1 MQDVGDDAVSRAA
14 PSHADLAQAI
24 DDHFRMQVVAFG
36 HIAPNGGVHVSD
48 HAVLAHCGHPSIFNR
63 ATALDFEQP
72 DVTLSEVE
80 HFFGSLAHSLW
91 LESSTVDD
99 DVDELLRGRGYMPMT
114 PQAGMARPIWP
125 QAFEHI
131 RGGVEDPT
139 VAHAELLTDPA
150 LAPQLADIA
159 ATGFGFGADDRLV
172 FEDLARN
179 ALRLAKPFD
188 HGATYAVRAG
198 DHYAATGILLC
209 TAHTAGVT
217 ALASAPGHRRAGHAT
232 TLITR
237 ALHDGAT
244 QGCSIAT
251 NVANPELRELLLRLD
266 FRDVSSYCIY
276 RQAAR

>member
-1 MQDVGDDAVSRAA
+1 MEEVDPGDAHA
-14 PSHADLAQAI
+14 PPSEADLAQAV
-24 DDHFRMQVVAFG
+24 DDHFKMQVVAFG
-36 HIAPNGGVHVSD
+36 HIAPHGGVHVTD
-48 HAVLAHCGHPSIFNR
+48 HAVLAHCGHASIFNR
-63 ATALDFEQP
+63 ATALDFGQP
-72 DVTLSEVE
+72 DVALSEVAG
-80 HFFGSLAHSLW
+80 FFGTLPHSLW

-99 DVDELLRGRGYMPMT
+99 QIDELLRGRGYMPMT

-125 QAFEHI
+125 EAFEHI
-131 RGGVEDPT
+131 RGGVQDPT
-139 VAHAELLTDPA
+139 APHAELLTDPA

-188 HGATYAVRAG
+188 HGTTYAVRAD

-217 ALASAPGHRRAGHAT
+217 AIASAPGHRRAGHAT

-251 NVANPELRELLLRLD
+251 NVANPELREVLLRLD
-266 FRDVSSYCIY
+266 FHDVSSYLTY
-276 RQAAR
+276 RQAVR